1 MSSSKSRVYFSP
13 NVSVNLR
20 SSLCDVLGF
29 HSTPNLGKY
38 LGFPLKHV
46 GLSSQD
52 YSSIIERVH
61 AKLAG
66 WKANLLSFA
75 SRVVLSQ
82 ATISAIPSYISSFG
96 QAEMEIF
103 PWNRVPWTLLW
114 YMVRNK
120 IKKGNTMFSRCT
132 RWQIGSNYFSWTYG
146 MTSCVLLVL
155 WKTSLK
161 VLWHWWG
168 KTLSQ
173 RCNL

>member
-1 MSSSKSRVYFSP
+1 MSSSKSIVYFSP

-20 SSLCDVLGF
+20 STLCDVLGF

-38 LGFPLKHV
+38 LGFPLKHMV
-46 GLSSQD
+46 SSSQD

-96 QAEMEIF
+96 QAEMETF
-103 PWNRVPWTLLW
+103 P
-114 YMVRNK
+114 
-120 IKKGNTMFSRCT
+120 
-132 RWQIGSNYFSWTYG
+132 
-146 MTSCVLLVL
+146 
-155 WKTSLK
+155 
-161 VLWHWWG
+161 
-168 KTLSQ
+168 
-173 RCNL
+173 